1 MGWFSPDIENIDDL
15 FLHTLQ
21 DIYYAEHQIQKSLP
35 DMIGKAS
42 DPELRRGLRKHLSET
57 NGQIKRLKQVF
68 KKLGLEPKGTK
79 CPAING
85 IIEEANDI
93 AGDIDDKMVLNAALI
108 AAAQAV
114 EHYEITRYGTLV
126 AWAWLLGR
134 NEVARLLA
142 QNLKEE
148 TATDKKL
155 TSIAK
160 RKINK
165 KALKRGIK
173 RPRKKDADEAA
184 MLAVG
189 IPSV

>member
-1 MGWFSPDIENIDDL
+1 MKTLAEL
-15 FLHTLQ
+15 FEHTLQ
-21 DIYYAEHQIQKSLP
+21 DVYYAENAITKALPKVAKAAKDAKLKAAVEHHLEETKGQIETLKKVFKT
-35 DMIGKAS
+35 IGKK
-42 DPELRRGLRKHLSET
+42 PEGVKCDAIEGL
-57 NGQIKRLKQVF
+57 LKEAD
-68 KKLGLEPKGTK
+68 GL
-79 CPAING
+79 
-85 IIEEANDI
+85 IEEGEGVALD
-93 AGDIDDKMVLNAALI
+93 AGLLAAS
-108 AAAQAV
+108 QAV